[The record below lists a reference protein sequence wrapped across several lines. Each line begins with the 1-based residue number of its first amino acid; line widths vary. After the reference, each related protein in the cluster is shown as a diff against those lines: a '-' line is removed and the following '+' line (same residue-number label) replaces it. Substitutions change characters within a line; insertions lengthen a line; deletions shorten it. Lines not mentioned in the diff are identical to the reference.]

1 MAERHKARA
10 EEAIRQMIAE
20 LLLRRVK
27 DPRVSQVSIIDVRL
41 SKDYSVAKVLYNI
54 VGGEG
59 DSEEVRRGLES
70 CRHFI
75 RGQLK
80 NNLRLRVIPELVFI
94 YDVSLDRAMAIEE
107 ILQRIHDEEPHS
119 GEEGG
124 DDGQG

>member
-1 MAERHKARA
+1 MAEKHKARA

-27 DPRVSQVSIIDVRL
+27 DPRVTGVSIIEVKL
-41 SKDYSVAKVLYNI
+41 SKDHSVAKILYNI
-54 VGGEG
+54 VGGG
-59 DSEEVRRGLES
+59 DLEEVKKGLES
-70 CRHFI
+70 CKHYI

-107 ILQRIHDEEPHS
+107 LLQKIHDEEPS
-119 GEEGG
+119 SDGEVG
-124 DDGQG
+124 DDE